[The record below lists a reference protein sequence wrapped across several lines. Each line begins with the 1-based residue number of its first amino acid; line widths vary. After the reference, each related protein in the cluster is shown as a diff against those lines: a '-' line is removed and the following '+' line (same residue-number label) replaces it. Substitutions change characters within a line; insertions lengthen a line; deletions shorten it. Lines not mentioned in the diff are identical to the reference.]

1 MPVPPPEPPAVPVA
15 PVASN
20 PAQAV
25 LVGLLNLSCLGL
37 GYALLKQW
45 IQAAVCVLAT
55 AVLLLVALPADV
67 DGVPTG
73 VLVGYGVFLLAAAA
87 DGARRGLRAP
97 LALPGGAGA
106 GAGATA
112 GRLAL
117 PIALGLVL
125 LAVPVGGSVAYGA
138 ARDEAVE
145 QSLLARL
152 ATADEQVKSVEGQ
165 SFGGAE
171 HTYRKALDVYQELGT
186 KHKDSRAGRLVPDR
200 LTDYYTSVS
209 APYQQKKYCEAV
221 PGLQHLRALPERVDR
236 ALLDG
241 LTGKAD
247 DPLAHSW
254 YECGITGLAGA
265 GTEAAAGDNLNALLS
280 TFPESSYAKK
290 VEPTVRES
298 LRTRAAAIAGGSTNP
313 CDAVLELERF
323 RTTVDLLPKDTFA
336 AVSTDTGKEI
346 QKGDFACGVEQFE
359 DKDFGEALQTMNDY
373 VKDYPDSP
381 QVAHAR
387 SIAIAAEIADE
398 TPDAG
403 KRLPSATAP
412 GGSRMV
418 MVVSNDGPGEVELLY
433 TGPVTGRVTL
443 KSCGTCTTYETG
455 GLAQRLGAPKP
466 KVCSGPSSKYP
477 KATLWLP
484 AGDYHFLQKRPSASS
499 LSAADKSSTAK
510 IQSGYAYTNCLYV
523 TKGYGFGL

>member
-1 MPVPPPEPPAVPVA
+1 MPIPPPPAPLE
-15 PVASN
+15 SN

-45 IQAAVCVLAT
+45 IPAAVCWVAT
-55 AVLLLVALPADV
+55 VVLLLVALPADV
-67 DGVPTG
+67 DGIPTG

-97 LALPGGAGA
+97 LALGGTSGAGA
-106 GAGATA
+106 SGPGSRAGAA
-112 GRLAL
+112 YRRLAL
-117 PIALGLVL
+117 PLALGLVL

-152 ATADEQVKSVEGQ
+152 AEADKQVKSVEGQ

-171 HTYRKALDVYQELGT
+171 HTYRKALAVYQELGT
-186 KHKDSRAGRLVPDR
+186 KHAGSRAGRLVPDR
-200 LTDYYTSVS
+200 LTEYYASVS
-209 APYQQKKYCEAV
+209 APYGQKKYCEAV

-236 ALLDG
+236 SLLDG

-254 YECGITGLAGA
+254 YECGVAGLGGA
-265 GTEAAAGDNLNALLS
+265 GTEATAGEHLNALQS
-280 TFPESSYAKK
+280 TFPQSPYAGK
-290 VEPTVRES
+290 VEPAVREA
-298 LRTRAAAIAGGSTNP
+298 LTTRATAISAG
-313 CDAVLELERF
+313 DACAGVVALRRF
-323 RTTVDLLPKDTFA
+323 DTSVDLLQPKATFA
-336 AVSTDTGKEI
+336 SVARDTDKEI
-346 QKGDFACGVEQFE
+346 QKGDFSCGVEQFE
-359 DKDFGEALQTMNDY
+359 DKEYTEAVQTMTEY
-373 VKDYPDSP
+373 AEQYPDSP
-381 QVAHAR
+381 QTAHAK

-398 TPDAG
+398 TPAAG

-443 KSCGTCTTYETG
+443 KACGSCTAYAGS
-455 GLAQRLGAPKP
+455 LRLGAAKP
-466 KVCSGPSSKYP
+466 KVCTGPSSKYP
-477 KATLWLP
+477 KATLTLP
-484 AGDYHFLQKRPSASS
+484 AGDYHFLQKRSGSAGS

-510 IQSGYAYTNCLYV
+510 IEPGYSYTNCLYV
-523 TKGYGFGL
+523 TSGFGF

>member
-1 MPVPPPEPPAVPVA
+1 MAPVPPPA
-15 PVASN
+15 PVESN

-37 GYALLKQW
+37 GYVLLKKW
-45 IQAAVCVLAT
+45 VQAAVCVLAT

-73 VLVGYGVFLLAAAA
+73 VLVGYAAFLLAAAV

-97 LALPGGAGA
+97 LALPAGAAATAGA
-106 GAGATA
+106 GAR
-112 GRLAL
+112 RLAL
-117 PIALGLVL
+117 PLALGLVL

-138 ARDEAVE
+138 ARDEAIE

-152 ATADEQVKSVEGQ
+152 AEADKQVKSVEGQ

-171 HTYRKALDVYQELGT
+171 HTYGKALAVYQELGT
-186 KHKDSRAGRLVPDR
+186 KHAGSRAGRQVPDR
-200 LTDYYTSVS
+200 LNDYYASVS

-221 PGLQHLRALPERVDR
+221 PGLQHLRALPEKVDR

-254 YECGITGLAGA
+254 YECGITGLARA
-265 GTEAAAGDNLNALLS
+265 GTEASAGDNLNALLS

-290 VEPTVRES
+290 VELTVREG
-298 LRTRAAAIAGGSTNP
+298 LRTRGAAIAAGSTDP
-313 CDAVLELERF
+313 CDAVLELQRF

-346 QKGDFACGVEQFE
+346 QKGDFACGVEQFKE
-359 DKDFGEALQTMNDY
+359 KEFSEAVQTMNDY
-373 VKDYPDSP
+373 VKEYPGSA

-398 TPDAG
+398 TPAAG
-403 KRLPSATAP
+403 NRLPSATVP

-443 KSCGTCTTYETG
+443 KACGTCTAYG
-455 GLAQRLGAPKP
+455 DLLARGAAKP

-484 AGDYHFLQKRPSASS
+484 AGDYHFLQKRPGSGS
-499 LSAADKSSTAK
+499 LAAGDKSSTAK
-510 IQSGYAYTNCLYV
+510 IEPGYSYTNCLYV
-523 TKGYGFGL
+523 TRGYGFGL